1 MITSRSS
8 GSKESKE
15 WEGFLG
21 KDGRLV
27 VVVVVVVVVIKKAF
41 IYLSVADFSC
51 GMWVF

>member
-27 VVVVVVVVVIKKAF
+27 VVVVFKKKS
-41 IYLSVADFSC
+41 IYLFDCSRF
-51 GMWVF
+51 